1 MNNRG
6 DRIKL
11 IRADL
16 ADGLMENRS
25 NQTTGGVGHQLTVYA
40 V

>member
-11 IRADL
+11 IREDL
-16 ADGLMENRS
+16 ADGLMENQS
-25 NQTTGGVGHQLTVYA
+25 NQTTRGVE
-40 V
+40 